1 MKERA
6 EGAKERLKIA
16 VDCYEVTQELTGVG
30 RVIHNILLSLCREED
45 EYEFLAFSRQKVED
59 YSKYRNIK
67 QYVLPGDKGYF
78 RWQNGP
84 FYRGIKEYHPELL
97 IAPNYTLPLFVGS
110 KSILFEHDVSF
121 ASHPEWFPKKEVW
134 KRRYFVKRSL
144 GKASLIVTLSEAS
157 KQEIIRHYS
166 VSPKK
171 IKVLYLGAGRNFKPA
186 GDTEVSRWKEKKG
199 IKSRRVIGFLGSIF
213 NRRNIPLLVEAVRHL
228 RKEFPE
234 VVLYIVGKDMTY
246 PPQDMRRIL
255 NEDWILW
262 EESMQESEL
271 PLYFSVLDAFAYL
284 SEYEGFGLPPL
295 EALSC
300 GTVPILLKRSALA
313 EVYSEFSLMAEN
325 ADAGEIRSHLR
336 SALEDLDRMDVLLRA
351 FKKKRAY
358 FSWDRVAGEFG
369 DAMNEVLCG
378 K

>member
-1 MKERA
+1 
-6 EGAKERLKIA
+6 
-16 VDCYEVTQELTGVG
+16 
-30 RVIHNILLSLCREED
+30 
-45 EYEFLAFSRQKVED
+45 
-59 YSKYRNIK
+59 
-67 QYVLPGDKGYF
+67 
-78 RWQNGP
+78 
-84 FYRGIKEYHPELL
+84 
-97 IAPNYTLPLFVGS
+97 
-110 KSILFEHDVSF
+110 
-121 ASHPEWFPKKEVW
+121 
-134 KRRYFVKRSL
+134 
-144 GKASLIVTLSEAS
+144 
-157 KQEIIRHYS
+157 
-166 VSPKK
+166 
-171 IKVLYLGAGRNFKPA
+171 
-186 GDTEVSRWKEKKG
+186 
-199 IKSRRVIGFLGSIF
+199 
-213 NRRNIPLLVEAVRHL
+213 
-228 RKEFPE
+228 
-234 VVLYIVGKDMTY
+234 VLYIVGKDMTY

-271 PLYFSVLDAFAYL
+271 PLYFSALDAFAYL